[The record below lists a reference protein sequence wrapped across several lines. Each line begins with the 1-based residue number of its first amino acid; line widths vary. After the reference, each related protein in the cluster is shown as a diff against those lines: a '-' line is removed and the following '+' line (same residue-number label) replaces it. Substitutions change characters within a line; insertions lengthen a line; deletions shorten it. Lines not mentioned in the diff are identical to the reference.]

1 MEKNN
6 LIPAAFIAI
15 GLIVAGWFVGH
26 GFVKARSADRYV
38 TVKGVAEREVQ
49 ANVALWP
56 LRFVATSDNLAE
68 AQNRIKK
75 SSAAVFSFLKHSG
88 IDSSST
94 EVQKIEVTDVLANPY
109 RSGTTQSRYI
119 IAQTIMVRTNQI
131 EKIVRA
137 SQSVGALV
145 DAGVVL
151 SSVGGPES
159 GPTYL
164 FTDLNTLKPDMIA
177 EATASARKAAEQFA
191 KDSGSKLGGIL
202 RASQGVFEIL
212 PRDRAPGVYEG
223 TQLNKTLRVV
233 TTVEYSLED

>member
-1 MEKNN
+1 MENHRLMSA
-6 LIPAAFIAI
+6 LIIAVGIAA
-15 GLIVAGWFVGH
+15 AGWMIGR
-26 GFVKARSADRYV
+26 GFVKARSADRFV

-49 ANVALWP
+49 ATVALWP

-68 AQNRIKK
+68 AQSRIKK
-75 SSAAVFSFLKHSG
+75 STSAVFSFLRHAG

-94 EVQKIEVTDVLANPY
+94 EIGKTEVTDVLANQY

-131 EKIVRA
+131 SKVSAA

-145 DAGVVL
+145 DAGVIL

-164 FTDLNTLKPDMIA
+164 FTELNSLKPDMIA
-177 EATASARKAAEQFA
+177 EATSSARKAAEQFA
-191 KDSGSKLGGIL
+191 KDSGSKIGSI
-202 RASQGVFEIL
+202 RTANQGVFEIL
-212 PRDRAPGVYEG
+212 ARDRAAGIFEG
-223 TQLNKTLRVV
+223 SQVNKTLRVV
-233 TTVEYSLED
+233 TTVEYLLED

>member
-1 MEKNN
+1 MERNN
-6 LIPAAFIAI
+6 LIPAVLIAVGI
-15 GLIVAGWFVGH
+15 TAAGWFVGH
-26 GFVKARSADRYV
+26 GYMKARSADRYV

-49 ANVALWP
+49 ANIALWP

-75 SSAAVFSFLKHSG
+75 SSAAVFAFLRHSG

-94 EVQKIEVTDVLANPY
+94 EVQKTEVTDVLANAY

-212 PRDRAPGVYEG
+212 PRDRAPGIYEG

>member
-1 MEKNN
+1 MERNN
-6 LIPAAFIAI
+6 LIPAVLIAVGI
-15 GLIVAGWFVGH
+15 TAAGWFVGH
-26 GFVKARSADRYV
+26 GYMKARSADRYV

-49 ANVALWP
+49 ANIALWP

-75 SSAAVFSFLKHSG
+75 SSTAVFAFLRHSG

-94 EVQKIEVTDVLANPY
+94 EVQKTEVTDVLANAY

-212 PRDRAPGVYEG
+212 PRDRAPGIYEG